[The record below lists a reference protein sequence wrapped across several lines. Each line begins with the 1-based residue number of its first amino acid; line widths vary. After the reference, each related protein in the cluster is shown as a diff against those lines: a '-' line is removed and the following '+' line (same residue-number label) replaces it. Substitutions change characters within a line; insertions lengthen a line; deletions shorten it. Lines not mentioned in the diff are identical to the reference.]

1 MPATRLTMA
10 SVLVGRE
17 TGITPP
23 LPGGPGGTIR
33 GGSSGLCCMRTHATG
48 DLFSPRSRAS
58 AESRKRRRSRSGWF
72 GEYPLRNPPRMEEGI
87 LRIPSMTV
95 MASETIRRRLREVP
109 DSPGVYL
116 LRDTREQVIY
126 VGKAL
131 RLRDRL
137 RAYFTTGYGQTAR
150 TAELVQRVYD
160 FEFVKTANEV
170 EALVL
175 ENNLIKHYR
184 PRFNIRLKDDKNYL
198 YLKLPVTEE
207 YPRVHYTRRVLDDG
221 ALYFGPYTSAQS
233 LRSTVK
239 SIRQLLPFRTC
250 SEDIFKQG
258 KVCLDFHIK
267 RCPGPCERRISS
279 EDYKARI
286 NEVALFME
294 GRSDLL
300 VRELHERMDS
310 AAGRLDFENAARY
323 RDQLQSIER
332 IADRQKVLTRGRDD
346 QDIVAYA
353 RSGNDVFVEVAYVRQ
368 SKMVG
373 HDGHALDGAGDATE
387 PELLRG
393 FMLQYYSS
401 ATHVPRSVI
410 LPGPVEEPELIKGWL
425 SEKRG
430 RPVEVDVP
438 QRGRLR
444 ALVTQL
450 GETAKQ
456 ELEQIRIQ
464 ADYDRSRTEPMLAA
478 LAEAL
483 DLESPPKRIECYDI
497 SNIQGDSA
505 VGSMV
510 VFEDGRPRNDHYR
523 HFRIKYVPGPN
534 DFAMLQEVLRR
545 RLERLE
551 SAQRREEVG
560 SIGDRSFTSRP
571 GLILIDGGKSQLSA
585 ALEVTEAA
593 GYADIPTFALAKERE
608 EIFAPGRAEPIVQER
623 NSPGMFL
630 VQRIRDEA
638 HRFAITHHRKVR
650 ARKALTSPLDSVE
663 GIGPAR
669 KRALLRHFG
678 SVQAIREAPVGEI
691 VKLGIHERLAV
702 RLKETL

>member
-1 MPATRLTMA
+1 MA
-10 SVLVGRE
+10 VTLE
-17 TGITPP
+17 D
-23 LPGGPGGTIR
+23 TI
-33 GGSSGLCCMRTHATG
+33 
-48 DLFSPRSRAS
+48 
-58 AESRKRRRSRSGWF
+58 KRR
-72 GEYPLRNPPRMEEGI
+72 LQ
-87 LRIPSMTV
+87 
-95 MASETIRRRLREVP
+95 AVP
-109 DSPGVYL
+109 DSPGVYMF
-116 LRDTREQVIY
+116 RDSKSQVIY

-137 RAYFTTGYGQTAR
+137 RSYFTPGYAETAR
-150 TAELVQRVYD
+150 VSELIRRATD
-160 FEFVKTANEV
+160 FEFVTTANEV

-175 ENNLIKHYR
+175 ENNLIKNYR

-198 YLKLPVTEE
+198 YLKLPVTEAF
-207 YPRVHYTRRVLDDG
+207 PRVHYSRRVQNDG
-221 ALYFGPYTSAQS
+221 ALYFGPYTSALS

-250 SEDIFKQG
+250 SDEIFKQG

-279 EDYKARI
+279 DDYKARI

-300 VRELHERMDS
+300 VRELEDRMGS
-310 AAGRLDFENAARY
+310 AADRLDFENAARY

-353 RSGNDVFVEVAYVRQ
+353 RSGNDVYVEVAYIRQ
-368 SKMVG
+368 GKMVG

-523 HFRIKYVPGPN
+523 HFRIKFAAGPN

-551 SAQRREEVG
+551 SAQRREEVE

-571 GLILIDGGKSQLSA
+571 DLILIDGGKGQLSA

-630 VQRIRDEA
+630 VQRIRYEA

-691 VKLGIHERLAV
+691 VKLGIPERLAA

>member
-1 MPATRLTMA
+1 MA
-10 SVLVGRE
+10 VTLE
-17 TGITPP
+17 EAI
-23 LPGGPGGTIR
+23 
-33 GGSSGLCCMRTHATG
+33 
-48 DLFSPRSRAS
+48 
-58 AESRKRRRSRSGWF
+58 KRR
-72 GEYPLRNPPRMEEGI
+72 LQ
-87 LRIPSMTV
+87 
-95 MASETIRRRLREVP
+95 AVP
-109 DSPGVYL
+109 ESPGVYMF
-116 LRDTREQVIY
+116 RDNRSQVIY

-137 RAYFTTGYGQTAR
+137 RSYFTPGYAPTAQV
-150 TAELVQRVYD
+150 AELIRKAHD
-160 FEFVKTANEV
+160 FEFVTTANEV

-175 ENNLIKHYR
+175 ENNLIKNYR
-184 PRFNIRLKDDKNYL
+184 PRYNIRLKDDKNYL
-198 YLKLPVTEE
+198 YLKLPVTEDF
-207 YPRVHYTRRVLDDG
+207 PRVHYSRRVQNDG

-250 SEDIFKQG
+250 SDEIFKQG

-286 NEVALFME
+286 HEVALFME
-294 GRSDLL
+294 GRSDIL
-300 VRELHERMDS
+300 VRELQERMES
-310 AAGRLDFENAARY
+310 SAGRLDFENAARY

-332 IADRQKVLTRGRDD
+332 IADRQRVLTRGRDD

-373 HDGHALDGAGDATE
+373 HDGHALDGAADATE

-401 ATHVPRSVI
+401 ATHVPRTVI
-410 LPGPVEEPELIKGWL
+410 LPGPVDEPELLIGWL

-430 RPVEVDVP
+430 GPVTVEIP
-438 QRGRLR
+438 QRGRKR
-444 ALVTQL
+444 GLVTQL
-450 GETAKQ
+450 AETAKQ
-456 ELEQIRIQ
+456 ELEQLRIQ

-478 LAEAL
+478 LAQAL

-523 HFRIKYVPGPN
+523 HFRIKYTPGPN

-551 SAQRREEVG
+551 SAQRREEADIV
-560 SIGDRSFTSRP
+560 GDRSFTTRP
-571 GLILIDGGKSQLSA
+571 DLILIDGGKGQLSA
-585 ALEVTEAA
+585 ALEVMETA

-630 VQRIRDEA
+630 VQRVRDEA

-678 SVQAIREAPVGEI
+678 SVQAIREAPVDEI
-691 VKLGIHERLAV
+691 VKLGIPDRLAA

>member
-1 MPATRLTMA
+1 MA
-10 SVLVGRE
+10 VSLE
-17 TGITPP
+17 
-23 LPGGPGGTIR
+23 
-33 GGSSGLCCMRTHATG
+33 
-48 DLFSPRSRAS
+48 
-58 AESRKRRRSRSGWF
+58 
-72 GEYPLRNPPRMEEGI
+72 
-87 LRIPSMTV
+87 
-95 MASETIRRRLREVP
+95 ETIKARLQAVP
-109 DSPGVYL
+109 ESPGVYL
-116 LRDTREQVIY
+116 FRDAKTQVIY

-137 RAYFTTGYGQTAR
+137 RQYFTPGYAETAR
-150 TAELVQRVYD
+150 VSELVRRATD
-160 FEFVKTANEV
+160 FEFITTANEV

-175 ENNLIKHYR
+175 ENSLIKNYR

-198 YLKLPVTEE
+198 YLKLPVTEAF
-207 YPRVHYTRRVLDDG
+207 PRVHYSRRVQNDG
-221 ALYFGPYTSAQS
+221 ALYFGPYTSALS

-250 SEDIFKQG
+250 SDEIFKQG

-267 RCPGPCERRISS
+267 RCPGPCERRIGS

-300 VRELHERMDS
+300 VRELEDRMQG
-310 AAGRLDFENAARY
+310 AADKLDFENAARY

-368 SKMVG
+368 GKMVG
-373 HDGHALDGAGDATE
+373 HDGHALDGAADATE

-401 ATHVPRSVI
+401 ATHVPRTVI
-410 LPGPVEEPELIKGWL
+410 LPGLVEEPDLLTGWL
-425 SEKRG
+425 TEKRG
-430 RPVEVDVP
+430 RPVEIEVP
-438 QRGRLR
+438 QRGRKR

-450 GETAKQ
+450 GDTARQ
-456 ELEQIRIQ
+456 ELEQMRIQ

-478 LAEAL
+478 IAEAL
-483 DLESPPKRIECYDI
+483 DLETPPKRIECYDI

-523 HFRIKYVPGPN
+523 HFRIKFAPGPN
-534 DFAMLQEVLRR
+534 DFAMLQEILRR

-551 SAQRREEVG
+551 SAQRREDAE
-560 SIGDRSFTSRP
+560 IGDRSFTSRP
-571 GLILIDGGKSQLSA
+571 DLILIDGGKGQLSA
-585 ALEVTEAA
+585 AVEVMEAA
-593 GYADIPTFALAKERE
+593 GYADIPTFSLAKERE

-650 ARKALTSPLDSVE
+650 SRKALTSP
-663 GIGPAR
+663 
-669 KRALLRHFG
+669 RA
-678 SVQAIREAPVGEI
+678 SAPS
-691 VKLGIHERLAV
+691 
-702 RLKETL
+702 

>member
-1 MPATRLTMA
+1 MSATL
-10 SVLVGRE
+10 E
-17 TGITPP
+17 D
-23 LPGGPGGTIR
+23 TI
-33 GGSSGLCCMRTHATG
+33 
-48 DLFSPRSRAS
+48 
-58 AESRKRRRSRSGWF
+58 KRR
-72 GEYPLRNPPRMEEGI
+72 LQ
-87 LRIPSMTV
+87 
-95 MASETIRRRLREVP
+95 AVP
-109 DSPGVYL
+109 ESPGVYL
-116 LRDTREQVIY
+116 FRDKRMQVIY

-137 RAYFTTGYGQTAR
+137 RSYFTPGYAEAGR
-150 TAELVQRVYD
+150 IAELMQRAVD
-160 FEFVKTANEV
+160 FEFVTTANEV

-175 ENNLIKHYR
+175 ENNLIKNYR

-207 YPRVHYTRRVLDDG
+207 FPRVHYSRRVQNDG

-250 SEDIFKQG
+250 SDEIFKQG

-294 GRSDLL
+294 GRSDIL
-300 VRELHERMDS
+300 VRELRQRMDV
-310 AAGRLDFENAARY
+310 AANRLDFENAARY
-323 RDQLQSIER
+323 RDQLNSIER
-332 IADRQKVLTRGRDD
+332 IADRQRVLTRGRDD
-346 QDIVAYA
+346 QDILAYA
-353 RSGNDVFVEVAYVRQ
+353 RSGNDVYVEVAYIRQ
-368 SKMVG
+368 GKMVG
-373 HDGHALDGAGDATE
+373 HDGHALDGAADATE

-401 ATHVPRSVI
+401 ATHVPRAVI
-410 LPGPVEEPELIKGWL
+410 LPGPVEEPELITGWL

-430 RPVEVDVP
+430 GPVTLEIP
-438 QRGRLR
+438 QRGRKR
-444 ALVTQL
+444 GLVTQL
-450 GETAKQ
+450 AETAKQ
-456 ELEQIRIQ
+456 ELEQLRIQ
-464 ADYDRSRTEPMLAA
+464 ADYDRSRTEPMLQA

-483 DLESPPKRIECYDI
+483 DLESTPRRIECYDI

-523 HFRIKYVPGPN
+523 HFRIKLTPGPN

-551 SAQRREEVG
+551 SAQRREDSDAV
-560 SIGDRSFTSRP
+560 GDRSFTSRP
-571 GLILIDGGKSQLSA
+571 DLILIDGGKGQLSA
-585 ALEVTEAA
+585 ALEVMEAA

-608 EIFAPGRAEPIVQER
+608 EIFAPGRAEPIVQEH

-678 SVQAIREAPVGEI
+678 SVQAIREAPVDEI
-691 VKLGIHERLAV
+691 VKLGIPERLAA

>member
-1 MPATRLTMA
+1 MA
-10 SVLVGRE
+10 VSQE
-17 TGITPP
+17 DAI
-23 LPGGPGGTIR
+23 
-33 GGSSGLCCMRTHATG
+33 
-48 DLFSPRSRAS
+48 
-58 AESRKRRRSRSGWF
+58 K
-72 GEYPLRNPPRMEEGI
+72 
-87 LRIPSMTV
+87 
-95 MASETIRRRLREVP
+95 RRLRAVP
-109 DSPGVYL
+109 DGPGVYL
-116 LRDTREQVIY
+116 FRDTRGQVIY

-137 RAYFTTGYGQTAR
+137 RSYFTAAYAQTAR
-150 TAELVQRVYD
+150 VSELVRKVYD
-160 FEFVKTANEV
+160 FEFVTTANEV

-175 ENNLIKHYR
+175 ECNLIKNYR

-207 YPRVHYTRRVLDDG
+207 YPRVHYSRRVQNDG

-233 LRSTVK
+233 LRGTVK

-250 SEDIFKQG
+250 SDEIFKQG

-267 RCPGPCERRISS
+267 RCPGPCERRIGAD
-279 EDYKARI
+279 DYKARI
-286 NEVALFME
+286 HEVALFME
-294 GRSDLL
+294 GRSDVL
-300 VRELHERMDS
+300 VRELHGRMEG
-310 AAGRLDFENAARY
+310 AADRLDFENAARY

-346 QDIVAYA
+346 QDLIAYA
-353 RSGNDVFVEVAYVRQ
+353 RRGAEVFVEVAYVRQ
-368 SKMVG
+368 GKMVG
-373 HDGHALDGAGDATE
+373 HDGHPLDGAGEATE
-387 PELLRG
+387 AELLRG
-393 FMLQYYSS
+393 FVLQYYAS
-401 ATHVPRSVI
+401 ATHVPRAVI
-410 LPGPVEEPELIKGWL
+410 IPGPLDEPELMAGWL
-425 SEKRG
+425 SQRRG
-430 RPVEVDVP
+430 GPVAIEVP
-438 QRGRLR
+438 QRGRKR

-450 GETAKQ
+450 AETAAQ
-456 ELEQIRIQ
+456 ELEQLRIQ

-483 DLESPPKRIECYDI
+483 DLEIPPKRIECYDI

-505 VGSMV
+505 VGAMV

-523 HFRIKYVPGPN
+523 HFKIKFVPGPN

-551 SAQRREEVG
+551 SAQRREEADVV
-560 SIGDRSFTSRP
+560 GDRSFTSRP
-571 GLILIDGGKSQLSA
+571 DLILIDGGKGQLSA
-585 ALEVTEAA
+585 ALEVLESA
-593 GYADIPTFALAKERE
+593 GYADIPTFSLAKERE
-608 EIFAPGRAEPIVQER
+608 EIFAPGRADPIVQEK

-650 ARKALTSPLDSVE
+650 SRKALTSPLDSVE

-678 SVQAIREAPVGEI
+678 SVQAIRDAAVEDIVAVG
-691 VKLGIHERLAV
+691 VPERLAK

>member
-1 MPATRLTMA
+1 VAVSLE
-10 SVLVGRE
+10 E
-17 TGITPP
+17 TI
-23 LPGGPGGTIR
+23 
-33 GGSSGLCCMRTHATG
+33 
-48 DLFSPRSRAS
+48 
-58 AESRKRRRSRSGWF
+58 KRR
-72 GEYPLRNPPRMEEGI
+72 LQ
-87 LRIPSMTV
+87 
-95 MASETIRRRLREVP
+95 AVP
-109 DSPGVYL
+109 DAPGVYL
-116 LRDTREQVIY
+116 FRDNRSQVIY

-137 RAYFTTGYGQTAR
+137 RSYFTPGYAQTAR
-150 TAELVQRVYD
+150 VAELVRKASD
-160 FEFVKTANEV
+160 FEFVTTANEV

-175 ENNLIKHYR
+175 ECNLIKNYR

-198 YLKLPVTEE
+198 YLKLPVNEE
-207 YPRVHYTRRVLDDG
+207 FPRVHYSRRVQSDG

-233 LRSTVK
+233 LRGTVK

-250 SEDIFKQG
+250 SDEIFKQG

-267 RCPGPCERRISS
+267 RCPGPCERRIST

-294 GRSDLL
+294 GRSDQL
-300 VRELHERMDS
+300 VRALKDRMEVS
-310 AAGRLDFENAARY
+310 ANRLDFENAARY

-332 IADRQKVLTRGRDD
+332 IADRQKVLTHGRDD
-346 QDIVAYA
+346 HDLIAYA
-353 RSGNDVFVEVAYVRQ
+353 RLGGEVFVEIAYVRQ
-368 SKMVG
+368 GKMVG
-373 HDGHALDGAGDATE
+373 HDGHALDGAGEAAE
-387 PELLRG
+387 AELLRG
-393 FMLQYYSS
+393 FVLQYYAS

-410 LPGPVEEPELIKGWL
+410 LPGPVDEPDLLAGWL
-425 SEKRG
+425 SQKRG
-430 RPVEVDVP
+430 GLVTIEVP
-438 QRGRLR
+438 QRGRKR
-444 ALVTQL
+444 ALVLQL
-450 GETAKQ
+450 AETAAQ
-456 ELEQIRIQ
+456 ELEQLRIQ
-464 ADYDRSRTEPMLAA
+464 ADYDRSRTEPMLNA

-483 DLESPPKRIECYDI
+483 GLEVPPKRIECYDI

-505 VGSMV
+505 VGAMA

-523 HFRIKYVPGPN
+523 HFKIRFVPGPN

-551 SAQRREEVG
+551 SAQRREDADVV
-560 SIGDRSFTSRP
+560 GDRSFTSRP
-571 GLILIDGGKSQLSA
+571 DLILIDGGRGQLSA
-585 ALEVTEAA
+585 ALEVLESA

-650 ARKALTSPLDSVE
+650 TRKALTSPLDSVE

-669 KRALLRHFG
+669 KRILLRHFG
-678 SVQAIREAPVGEI
+678 SVQAIREAPVEDI
-691 VKLGIHERLAV
+691 VKLGVPERLAK
-702 RLKETL
+702 RLKESL

>member
-1 MPATRLTMA
+1 MA
-10 SVLVGRE
+10 SAPAGV
-17 TGITPP
+17 
-23 LPGGPGGTIR
+23 
-33 GGSSGLCCMRTHATG
+33 
-48 DLFSPRSRAS
+48 
-58 AESRKRRRSRSGWF
+58 ESQSTNRLQSNLDPVAISLEDTVKRRLKAV
-72 GEYPLRNPPRMEEGI
+72 PEG
-87 LRIPSMTV
+87 
-95 MASETIRRRLREVP
+95 
-109 DSPGVYL
+109 PGVYL
-116 LRDTREQVIY
+116 FRDNRAQVIY

-137 RAYFTTGYGQTAR
+137 RSYFTTGYGETAR
-150 TAELVQRVYD
+150 VAELVRKIYD
-160 FEFVKTANEV
+160 FEFVTTANEV

-175 ENNLIKHYR
+175 ECNLIKNYR

-207 YPRVHYTRRVLDDG
+207 FPRVHYSRRVVKDG

-233 LRSTVK
+233 LRGTVK

-250 SEDIFKQG
+250 SDEIFKQG

-286 NEVALFME
+286 HEVALFME
-294 GRSDLL
+294 GRSDVL
-300 VRELHERMDS
+300 VHELTDRMES
-310 AAGRLDFENAARY
+310 SAGRLDFENAARY

-346 QDIVAYA
+346 QDLIAYA
-353 RSGNDVFVEVAYVRQ
+353 RSAGEVFVEVAYVRQ
-368 SKMVG
+368 GKMVG
-373 HDGHALDGAGDATE
+373 HDGHALDGAGDALE
-387 PELLRG
+387 NELLRG
-393 FMLQYYSS
+393 FMLQYYAS
-401 ATHVPRSVI
+401 ATHIPRSII
-410 LPGPVEEPELIKGWL
+410 LPGPVEEPELLTGWL
-425 SEKRG
+425 AEKRG
-430 RPVEVDVP
+430 GPVTIEVP
-438 QRGRLR
+438 QRGRKR

-450 GETAKQ
+450 AETAAQ
-456 ELEQIRIQ
+456 ELEQMRIQ

-505 VGSMV
+505 VGAMV

-523 HFRIKYVPGPN
+523 HFRIKFTPGPN

-551 SAQRREEVG
+551 SAQRREDAEVV
-560 SIGDRSFTSRP
+560 GDRSFTSRP
-571 GLILIDGGKSQLSA
+571 DLILIDGGKGQLSA
-585 ALEVTEAA
+585 ALEVLESA

-608 EIFAPGRAEPIVQER
+608 EIFAPNRSEPIVQER

-630 VQRIRDEA
+630 VQRVRDEA

-678 SVQAIREAPVGEI
+678 SVQAIREAAVEDI
-691 VKLGIHERLAV
+691 VALGVPERLAK

>member
-1 MPATRLTMA
+1 M
-10 SVLVGRE
+10 SVSLEE
-17 TGITPP
+17 TI
-23 LPGGPGGTIR
+23 
-33 GGSSGLCCMRTHATG
+33 
-48 DLFSPRSRAS
+48 
-58 AESRKRRRSRSGWF
+58 KRR
-72 GEYPLRNPPRMEEGI
+72 LQ
-87 LRIPSMTV
+87 
-95 MASETIRRRLREVP
+95 AVP
-109 DSPGVYL
+109 ESPGVYL
-116 LRDTREQVIY
+116 FRDAKTNVIY

-137 RAYFTTGYGQTAR
+137 RSYFTPGYAQTAR
-150 TAELVQRVYD
+150 VAELIHRATD
-160 FEFVKTANEV
+160 FEFVTTANEV

-175 ENNLIKHYR
+175 ENNLIKNYR

-207 YPRVHYTRRVLDDG
+207 FPRVHYSRRVQNDG
-221 ALYFGPYTSAQS
+221 ARYFGPYTSAQS

-250 SEDIFKQG
+250 SDEIFKQG

-267 RCPGPCERRISS
+267 RCPGPCERRISTD
-279 EDYKARI
+279 DYKARI

-294 GRSDLL
+294 GRSDIL
-300 VRELHERMDS
+300 VRELKQRMD
-310 AAGRLDFENAARY
+310 AAANRLDFENAARY
-323 RDQLQSIER
+323 RDQLHSIER

-346 QDIVAYA
+346 QDIIAYA
-353 RSGNDVFVEVAYVRQ
+353 RSSNDVFVEVAYIRQ
-368 SKMVG
+368 GKMVG
-373 HDGHALDGAGDATE
+373 HDGHALDGAADATE

-401 ATHVPRSVI
+401 ATHVPRGVI
-410 LPGPVEEPELIKGWL
+410 LPGSIEEPDLIAGWL
-425 SEKRG
+425 TEKRG
-430 RPVEVDVP
+430 GPVTLEVP
-438 QRGRLR
+438 QRGRKR

-456 ELEQIRIQ
+456 ELEQLRIQ
-464 ADYDRSRTEPMLAA
+464 ADYDRSRTEPMLQA

-483 DLESPPKRIECYDI
+483 DLETPPKRIECYDI

-523 HFRIKYVPGPN
+523 HFRIRLTPGPN

-551 SAQRREEVG
+551 SAQRREESDIV
-560 SIGDRSFTSRP
+560 GDRSFTSRP
-571 GLILIDGGKSQLSA
+571 DLILIDGGKGQLSA
-585 ALEVTEAA
+585 ALEVLESA
-593 GYADIPTFALAKERE
+593 GYADIPTFSLAKERE

-623 NSPGMFL
+623 TSPGMFL

-650 ARKALTSPLDSVE
+650 SRKALTSPLDSVE

-678 SVQAIREAPVGEI
+678 SVQAIREAPVDEI
-691 VKLGIHERLAV
+691 VKLGIPERLAM

>member
-1 MPATRLTMA
+1 MPDT
-10 SVLVGRE
+10 
-17 TGITPP
+17 
-23 LPGGPGGTIR
+23 
-33 GGSSGLCCMRTHATG
+33 
-48 DLFSPRSRAS
+48 
-58 AESRKRRRSRSGWF
+58 
-72 GEYPLRNPPRMEEGI
+72 
-87 LRIPSMTV
+87 
-95 MASETIRRRLREVP
+95 
-109 DSPGVYL
+109 PGVYHF
-116 LRDTREQVIY
+116 RDRKTQVIY

-137 RAYFTTGYGQTAR
+137 RQYFTPGYAETAR
-150 TAELVQRVYD
+150 VAELVRRATD
-160 FEFVKTANEV
+160 FEFITTANEV

-175 ENNLIKHYR
+175 ENSLIKNYR

-207 YPRVHYTRRVLDDG
+207 FPRVHYSRRVQNDG

-250 SEDIFKQG
+250 SDEIFRQH
-258 KVCLDFHIK
+258 KVCLDFHIR
-267 RCPGPCERRISS
+267 RCPGPCEGRIGSD
-279 EDYKARI
+279 DYKARI

-300 VRELHERMDS
+300 VRELHGRMDT
-310 AAGRLDFENAARY
+310 AADRLDFENAARY

-346 QDIVAYA
+346 QDIIAYA
-353 RSGNDVFVEVAYVRQ
+353 RSGGEVYVEVAYIRLG
-368 SKMVG
+368 KMVG
-373 HDGHALDGAGDATE
+373 HDGHALDGAGDVTE

-401 ATHVPRSVI
+401 ATHVPRTVI
-410 LPGPVEEPELIKGWL
+410 LPGDVDEPELISGWL
-425 SEKRG
+425 TEKRG
-430 RPVEVDVP
+430 RPVELEVP
-438 QRGRLR
+438 RRGRKR

-450 GETAKQ
+450 ADTARQ

-464 ADYDRSRTEPMLAA
+464 ADYDRSRTEPMLTA

-483 DLESPPKRIECYDI
+483 DLETPPKRIECYDI
-497 SNIQGDSA
+497 SNIQGESA

-523 HFRIKYVPGPN
+523 HFRIRFTPGPN

-551 SAQRREEVG
+551 SAQRREDSDVV
-560 SIGDRSFTSRP
+560 GDRSFTSRP
-571 GLILIDGGKSQLSA
+571 DLILIDGGRGQLSA
-585 ALEVTEAA
+585 ALEVLEAA

-608 EIFAPGRAEPIVQER
+608 EIFAPGRSDPIVLER
-623 NSPGMFL
+623 SSPAMFL
-630 VQRIRDEA
+630 VQRVRDEA

-650 ARKALTSPLDSVE
+650 SRKALTSPLDSVE

-678 SVQAIREAPVGEI
+678 SVQAIREAPVDEI
-691 VKLGIHERLAV
+691 VKLGIPERLAA

>member
-1 MPATRLTMA
+1 VSA
-10 SVLVGRE
+10 SIEE
-17 TGITPP
+17 T
-23 LPGGPGGTIR
+23 
-33 GGSSGLCCMRTHATG
+33 
-48 DLFSPRSRAS
+48 
-58 AESRKRRRSRSGWF
+58 
-72 GEYPLRNPPRMEEGI
+72 
-87 LRIPSMTV
+87 V
-95 MASETIRRRLREVP
+95 RRRLQAVP
-109 DSPGVYL
+109 DTPGVYL
-116 LRDTREQVIY
+116 FRDAKTQVIY

-137 RAYFTTGYGQTAR
+137 RSYFTPGYAQTAR
-150 TAELVQRVYD
+150 VSELIRRAAD
-160 FEFVKTANEV
+160 FEFITTANEV

-175 ENNLIKHYR
+175 ENSLIKNYR

-207 YPRVHYTRRVLDDG
+207 FPRVHYSRRVQADG

-250 SEDIFKQG
+250 SDEIFRQH

-267 RCPGPCERRISS
+267 RCPGPCEGRIGSD
-279 EDYKARI
+279 DYRSRI
-286 NEVALFME
+286 NEVAMFME

-300 VRELHERMDS
+300 VRELHERMDA

-346 QDIVAYA
+346 EDIVAYA
-353 RSGNDVFVEVAYVRQ
+353 RSGSDVFVEVAYIRQ
-368 SKMVG
+368 GRMVG
-373 HDGHALDGAGDATE
+373 HDGHALDGAGDASE
-387 PELLRG
+387 AELLRG

-401 ATHVPRSVI
+401 ATHVPRAVV
-410 LPGPVEEPELIKGWL
+410 LPGPVDEPELITGWL
-425 SEKRG
+425 TDKRG
-430 RPVEVDVP
+430 RPVTLEVP
-438 QRGRLR
+438 RRGRR
-444 ALVTQL
+444 RGLVSQL
-450 GETAKQ
+450 ADTAAQ
-456 ELEQIRIQ
+456 ELEQLRIQ
-464 ADYDRSRTEPMLAA
+464 ADYDRSRTEPMLSA

-483 DLESPPKRIECYDI
+483 DLDSPPRRIECYDI

-523 HFRIKYVPGPN
+523 HFRIRYVPGPN
-534 DFAMLQEVLRR
+534 DFAMLQEVLQR

-551 SAQRREEVG
+551 SAQRREDSDAV
-560 SIGDRSFTSRP
+560 GDRSFTARP
-571 GLILIDGGKSQLSA
+571 DLILIDGGKGQLSA
-585 ALEVTEAA
+585 VLEVLEAA
-593 GYADIPTFALAKERE
+593 GYADVPTFALAKERE
-608 EIFAPGRAEPIVQER
+608 EIFAPGRADPILLER
-623 NSPGMFL
+623 SSPGMFL

-650 ARKALTSPLDSVE
+650 SRKALTSPLDSVE

-691 VKLGIHERLAV
+691 VKLGIPERLAA

>member
-1 MPATRLTMA
+1 MAATLEDA
-10 SVLVGRE
+10 
-17 TGITPP
+17 I
-23 LPGGPGGTIR
+23 
-33 GGSSGLCCMRTHATG
+33 
-48 DLFSPRSRAS
+48 
-58 AESRKRRRSRSGWF
+58 KRR
-72 GEYPLRNPPRMEEGI
+72 LQ
-87 LRIPSMTV
+87 
-95 MASETIRRRLREVP
+95 AVP

-116 LRDTREQVIY
+116 FRDSKTQVIY

-137 RAYFTTGYGQTAR
+137 RSYFTPGYAETAR
-150 TAELVQRVYD
+150 VSELIRRATD
-160 FEFVKTANEV
+160 FEFVTTANEV

-175 ENNLIKHYR
+175 ENNLIKNYR

-198 YLKLPVTEE
+198 YLKLPVTEDL
-207 YPRVHYTRRVLDDG
+207 PRVHYSRRVLNDG
-221 ALYFGPYTSAQS
+221 AKYFGPYTSALS

-250 SEDIFKQG
+250 SDEIFRQG

-286 NEVALFME
+286 NEVGLFME

-300 VRELHERMDS
+300 VRELHDRMETS
-310 AAGRLDFENAARY
+310 AARLDFENAARY
-323 RDQLQSIER
+323 RDQLHSIER

-353 RSGNDVFVEVAYVRQ
+353 RSGNDVFVEVAYIRQ
-368 SKMVG
+368 GKMVG
-373 HDGHALDGAGDATE
+373 HDGHALDGAGDVSE

-401 ATHVPRSVI
+401 ATHVPRTVI
-410 LPGPVEEPELIKGWL
+410 LPGPVEEPELLTGWL
-425 SEKRG
+425 TEKRG
-430 RPVEVDVP
+430 RPGELAVP

-450 GETAKQ
+450 AETAAQ

-523 HFRIKYVPGPN
+523 HFRIKFTPGPN

-551 SAQRREEVG
+551 SAQRREEAEIV
-560 SIGDRSFTSRP
+560 GDRSFTSRP
-571 GLILIDGGKSQLSA
+571 DLILIDGGRGQLSA

-650 ARKALTSPLDSVE
+650 SRKALTSPLDSVE

-678 SVQAIREAPVGEI
+678 SVQAIREAPVDEI
-691 VKLGIHERLAV
+691 VKLGIPERLAA

>member
-1 MPATRLTMA
+1 MPPVGTAVEGVVCWPTICVGDVAGGDGAAGGGGRSLIAT
-10 SVLVGRE
+10 S
-17 TGITPP
+17 
-23 LPGGPGGTIR
+23 LPSRRTLPTIDR
-33 GGSSGLCCMRTHATG
+33 VAVSQ
-48 DLFSPRSRAS
+48 
-58 AESRKRRRSRSGWF
+58 E
-72 GEYPLRNPPRMEEGI
+72 
-87 LRIPSMTV
+87 
-95 MASETIRRRLREVP
+95 ETIKRRLRAVP
-109 DSPGVYL
+109 DAPGVYL
-116 LRDTREQVIY
+116 FRDTRGQVIY

-137 RAYFTTGYGQTAR
+137 RSYFTAAYAQTAR
-150 TAELVQRVYD
+150 VSELVRKVYD
-160 FEFVKTANEV
+160 FEFVTTANEV

-175 ENNLIKHYR
+175 ECNLIKNYR

-207 YPRVHYTRRVLDDG
+207 YPRVHYSRRIQNDG

-233 LRSTVK
+233 LRGTVK

-250 SEDIFKQG
+250 SDEIFKQR

-267 RCPGPCERRISS
+267 RCPGPCERRIGA

-286 NEVALFME
+286 HEVALFME
-294 GRSDLL
+294 GRSDVL
-300 VRELHERMDS
+300 VRELHGRMEG
-310 AAGRLDFENAARY
+310 AADRLDFENAARY

-346 QDIVAYA
+346 QDLIAYA
-353 RSGNDVFVEVAYVRQ
+353 RRGGEVYVEVAYVRQ
-368 SKMVG
+368 GKMVG
-373 HDGHALDGAGDATE
+373 HDGHPLDGAGEATE
-387 PELLRG
+387 AELLRG
-393 FMLQYYSS
+393 FVLQYYAS
-401 ATHVPRSVI
+401 ATHVPRAVI
-410 LPGPVEEPELIKGWL
+410 LPGPLEEPDLMAGWL
-425 SEKRG
+425 SQRRG
-430 RPVEVDVP
+430 GSVTIEVP
-438 QRGRLR
+438 QRGRKR

-450 GETAKQ
+450 GETATQ
-456 ELEQIRIQ
+456 ELEQLRIQ

-483 DLESPPKRIECYDI
+483 DLEVPPKRIECYDI

-505 VGSMV
+505 VGAMV
-510 VFEDGRPRNDHYR
+510 VFEDGSPRNDHYR
-523 HFRIKYVPGPN
+523 HFKIKFVPGPN

-551 SAQRREEVG
+551 SAQRREDADAV
-560 SIGDRSFTSRP
+560 GDRSFTSRP
-571 GLILIDGGKSQLSA
+571 DLILIDGGKGQLSA
-585 ALEVTEAA
+585 ALEVLESA
-593 GYADIPTFALAKERE
+593 GYADIPTFSLAKERE
-608 EIFAPGRAEPIVQER
+608 EIFAPGRADPIVQEK

-650 ARKALTSPLDSVE
+650 SRKALTSPLDSVE

-678 SVQAIREAPVGEI
+678 SVQAIRDAAVEDIVAVG
-691 VKLGIHERLAV
+691 VPERLAK

>member
-1 MPATRLTMA
+1 VSTTFE
-10 SVLVGRE
+10 E
-17 TGITPP
+17 TI
-23 LPGGPGGTIR
+23 
-33 GGSSGLCCMRTHATG
+33 
-48 DLFSPRSRAS
+48 
-58 AESRKRRRSRSGWF
+58 KRR
-72 GEYPLRNPPRMEEGI
+72 LQ
-87 LRIPSMTV
+87 
-95 MASETIRRRLREVP
+95 AVP

-116 LRDTREQVIY
+116 FRDKKTQVIY

-137 RAYFTTGYGQTAR
+137 RSYFTPGYADAGR
-150 TAELVQRVYD
+150 IAELMQRAVD
-160 FEFVKTANEV
+160 FDFITTANEV

-175 ENNLIKHYR
+175 ENSLIKNYR

-198 YLKLPVTEE
+198 YLKLPVPEPF
-207 YPRVHYTRRVLDDG
+207 PRVHYSRRVQNDG

-250 SEDIFKQG
+250 SDEIFKQH

-267 RCPGPCERRISS
+267 RCPGPCEARISS
-279 EDYKARI
+279 DDYKARI

-300 VRELHERMDS
+300 VRELEGRMQS
-310 AAGRLDFENAARY
+310 AADKLDFENAARY
-323 RDQLQSIER
+323 RDQLHSIER

-353 RSGNDVFVEVAYVRQ
+353 RSGSDVFVEVAYVRQ
-368 SKMVG
+368 GKMVG

-401 ATHVPRSVI
+401 ATHIPRSVV
-410 LPGPVEEPELIKGWL
+410 LPGPIDEPELITGWL
-425 SEKRG
+425 TDKRG
-430 RPVEVDVP
+430 RPVELEVP
-438 QRGRLR
+438 QRGRKR
-444 ALVTQL
+444 GLVTQL
-450 GETAKQ
+450 AETAKQ

-523 HFRIKYVPGPN
+523 HFRIKFAPGPN

-551 SAQRREEVG
+551 SAQRREEADIV
-560 SIGDRSFTSRP
+560 GDRSFTSRP
-571 GLILIDGGKSQLSA
+571 DLILIDGGKGQLSA
-585 ALEVTEAA
+585 GLEVMEAA
-593 GYADIPTFALAKERE
+593 GYADIPTFSLAKERE
-608 EIFAPGRAEPIVQER
+608 EIWAPGRTEPIVQER

-650 ARKALTSPLDSVE
+650 SRKALTSPLDSVE
-663 GIGPAR
+663 GIGPSR

-678 SVQAIREAPVGEI
+678 SVQAIREAPVDEI
-691 VKLGIHERLAV
+691 VKLGIPERLAA

>member
-1 MPATRLTMA
+1 MA
-10 SVLVGRE
+10 
-17 TGITPP
+17 
-23 LPGGPGGTIR
+23 
-33 GGSSGLCCMRTHATG
+33 
-48 DLFSPRSRAS
+48 AS
-58 AESRKRRRSRSGWF
+58 LEDAIKRR
-72 GEYPLRNPPRMEEGI
+72 LQ
-87 LRIPSMTV
+87 
-95 MASETIRRRLREVP
+95 AVP
-109 DSPGVYL
+109 ESPGVYL
-116 LRDTREQVIY
+116 FRDGKTQVIY

-137 RAYFTTGYGQTAR
+137 RSYFTPGYADTAR
-150 TAELVQRVYD
+150 VSELIRRATD
-160 FEFVKTANEV
+160 FEFVTTANEV

-175 ENNLIKHYR
+175 ENNLIKNYR

-207 YPRVHYTRRVLDDG
+207 FPRVHYSRRVQNDG

-250 SEDIFKQG
+250 SDEIFKQG

-300 VRELHERMDS
+300 VHELHDRMEG
-310 AAGRLDFENAARY
+310 AAVRLDFENAARY
-323 RDQLQSIER
+323 RDQLHSIER

-353 RSGNDVFVEVAYVRQ
+353 RSGNDVYVEVAYIRQ
-368 SKMVG
+368 GKMVG
-373 HDGHALDGAGDATE
+373 HDGHALDGAGDVSE

-401 ATHVPRSVI
+401 ATHVPRSVV
-410 LPGPVEEPELIKGWL
+410 LPGPVDEPELLAGWL
-425 SEKRG
+425 TEKRA
-430 RPVEVDVP
+430 RPVTLEVP
-438 QRGRLR
+438 RRGRKR
-444 ALVTQL
+444 ALVIQL
-450 GETAKQ
+450 AETAKQ
-456 ELEQIRIQ
+456 ELEQMRIQ

-523 HFRIKYVPGPN
+523 HFRIKFTPGPN

-551 SAQRREEVG
+551 SAQRREEAEVV
-560 SIGDRSFTSRP
+560 GDRSFTSRP
-571 GLILIDGGKSQLSA
+571 DLILIDGGRGQLSA
-585 ALEVTEAA
+585 ALEVLEAA

-608 EIFAPGRAEPIVQER
+608 EIYAPGRAEPIVQER

-691 VKLGIHERLAV
+691 VKLGIPERLAA

>member
-1 MPATRLTMA
+1 MA
-10 SVLVGRE
+10 VTLE
-17 TGITPP
+17 EAI
-23 LPGGPGGTIR
+23 
-33 GGSSGLCCMRTHATG
+33 
-48 DLFSPRSRAS
+48 
-58 AESRKRRRSRSGWF
+58 KRR
-72 GEYPLRNPPRMEEGI
+72 LQ
-87 LRIPSMTV
+87 
-95 MASETIRRRLREVP
+95 AVP
-109 DSPGVYL
+109 ESPGVYMF
-116 LRDTREQVIY
+116 RDNRSQVIY

-137 RAYFTTGYGQTAR
+137 RSYFTPGYAPTAQV
-150 TAELVQRVYD
+150 AELIRKAHD
-160 FEFVKTANEV
+160 FEFVTTANEV

-175 ENNLIKHYR
+175 ENNLIKNYR
-184 PRFNIRLKDDKNYL
+184 PRYNIRLKDDKNYL
-198 YLKLPVTEE
+198 YLKLPVTEDF
-207 YPRVHYTRRVLDDG
+207 PRVHYSRRVQNDG

-250 SEDIFKQG
+250 SDEIFKQG

-286 NEVALFME
+286 HEVALFME
-294 GRSDLL
+294 GRSDIL
-300 VRELHERMDS
+300 VRELQERMES
-310 AAGRLDFENAARY
+310 SAGRLDFENAARY

-332 IADRQKVLTRGRDD
+332 IADRQRVLTRGRDD

-373 HDGHALDGAGDATE
+373 HDGHALDGAADATE

-401 ATHVPRSVI
+401 ATHVPRTVI
-410 LPGPVEEPELIKGWL
+410 LPGPVDEPELLIGWL

-430 RPVEVDVP
+430 GPVTLEIP
-438 QRGRLR
+438 QRGRKR
-444 ALVTQL
+444 GLVTQL
-450 GETAKQ
+450 AETAKQ
-456 ELEQIRIQ
+456 ELEQLRIQ

-478 LAEAL
+478 LAQAL

-523 HFRIKYVPGPN
+523 HFRIKYTPGPN

-551 SAQRREEVG
+551 SAQRREEADIV
-560 SIGDRSFTSRP
+560 GDRSFTTRP
-571 GLILIDGGKSQLSA
+571 DLILIDGGKGQLSA
-585 ALEVTEAA
+585 ALEVMETA

-630 VQRIRDEA
+630 VQRVRDEA

-678 SVQAIREAPVGEI
+678 SVQAIREAPVDEI
-691 VKLGIHERLAV
+691 VKLGIPERLAS

>member
-1 MPATRLTMA
+1 MA
-10 SVLVGRE
+10 VSLEE
-17 TGITPP
+17 TI
-23 LPGGPGGTIR
+23 
-33 GGSSGLCCMRTHATG
+33 
-48 DLFSPRSRAS
+48 
-58 AESRKRRRSRSGWF
+58 KRR
-72 GEYPLRNPPRMEEGI
+72 LQ
-87 LRIPSMTV
+87 
-95 MASETIRRRLREVP
+95 AVP
-109 DSPGVYL
+109 DSPGVYMF
-116 LRDTREQVIY
+116 RDNRSQVIY

-137 RAYFTTGYGQTAR
+137 RSYFTPGYAPTAQV
-150 TAELVQRVYD
+150 AELIRKAHD
-160 FEFVKTANEV
+160 FEFVTTANEV

-175 ENNLIKHYR
+175 ENNLIKNYR
-184 PRFNIRLKDDKNYL
+184 PRYNIRLKDDKNYL
-198 YLKLPVTEE
+198 YLKLPVTEDF
-207 YPRVHYTRRVLDDG
+207 PRVHYSRRVQNDG

-250 SEDIFKQG
+250 SDEIFKQG

-286 NEVALFME
+286 HEVALFME
-294 GRSDLL
+294 GRSDIL
-300 VRELHERMDS
+300 VRELQERMES
-310 AAGRLDFENAARY
+310 SAGRLDFENAVRY

-332 IADRQKVLTRGRDD
+332 IADRQRVLTRGRDD

-373 HDGHALDGAGDATE
+373 HDGHALDGAADATE

-401 ATHVPRSVI
+401 ATHVPRTVI
-410 LPGPVEEPELIKGWL
+410 LPGPVDEPELLIGWL

-430 RPVEVDVP
+430 GPVTVEIP
-438 QRGRLR
+438 QRGRKR
-444 ALVTQL
+444 GLVTQL
-450 GETAKQ
+450 AETAKQ
-456 ELEQIRIQ
+456 ELEQLRIQ

-478 LAEAL
+478 LAQAL

-523 HFRIKYVPGPN
+523 HFRIKYTPGPN

-551 SAQRREEVG
+551 SAQRREEADIV
-560 SIGDRSFTSRP
+560 GDRSFTTRP
-571 GLILIDGGKSQLSA
+571 DLILIDGGKGQLSA
-585 ALEVTEAA
+585 ALEVMETA

-630 VQRIRDEA
+630 VQRVRDEA

-678 SVQAIREAPVGEI
+678 SVQAIREAPVDEI
-691 VKLGIHERLAV
+691 VKLGIPDRLAA

>member
-1 MPATRLTMA
+1 MA
-10 SVLVGRE
+10 VTLEE
-17 TGITPP
+17 TI
-23 LPGGPGGTIR
+23 
-33 GGSSGLCCMRTHATG
+33 
-48 DLFSPRSRAS
+48 
-58 AESRKRRRSRSGWF
+58 KRR
-72 GEYPLRNPPRMEEGI
+72 LQ
-87 LRIPSMTV
+87 
-95 MASETIRRRLREVP
+95 AVP
-109 DSPGVYL
+109 DTPGVYL
-116 LRDTREQVIY
+116 FRDSRTQVIY

-137 RAYFTTGYGQTAR
+137 RSYFTPGYAQTAR
-150 TAELVQRVYD
+150 VAELIHRAND
-160 FEFVKTANEV
+160 FEFITTANEV

-175 ENNLIKHYR
+175 ENNLIKNYR

-198 YLKLPVTEE
+198 YLKVPVAEDF
-207 YPRVHYTRRVLDDG
+207 PRVHYSRRVQNDG
-221 ALYFGPYTSAQS
+221 ALYFGPYTSALS

-250 SEDIFKQG
+250 SDEIFKQG

-267 RCPGPCERRISS
+267 RCPGPCERRIST

-300 VRELHERMDS
+300 VRELRERME
-310 AAGRLDFENAARY
+310 AAANRLDFENAARY

-332 IADRQKVLTRGRDD
+332 IADRQRVLTHGRDD
-346 QDIVAYA
+346 EDIVAYA
-353 RSGNDVFVEVAYVRQ
+353 QNGNDVFVEVAYVRQ
-368 SKMVG
+368 GKMVG
-373 HDGHALDGAGDATE
+373 HDGHPLDGAADATE
-387 PELLRG
+387 PEILRG
-393 FMLQYYSS
+393 FLLQYYSS
-401 ATHVPRSVI
+401 ATHVPRTVI
-410 LPGPVEEPELIKGWL
+410 LPGAVEEPDLITGWL
-425 SEKRG
+425 SQKRG
-430 RPVEVDVP
+430 GPVAFEIP
-438 QRGRLR
+438 QRGRKR
-444 ALVTQL
+444 GLVTQL
-450 GETAKQ
+450 AETATQ
-456 ELEQIRIQ
+456 ELQQLRIQ

-483 DLESPPKRIECYDI
+483 GLEEPPKRIECYDI
-497 SNIQGDSA
+497 SNIQGESA

-523 HFRIKYVPGPN
+523 HFRIKFVPGPN

-551 SAQRREEVG
+551 SAQRREDAEVV
-560 SIGDRSFTSRP
+560 GDRSFTSRP
-571 GLILIDGGKSQLSA
+571 DLILIDGGRGQLSA
-585 ALEVTEAA
+585 AVEVLESA
-593 GYADIPTFALAKERE
+593 GYADIPTFSLAKERE
-608 EIFAPGRAEPIVQER
+608 EIFAPDRTDPIVQER

-650 ARKALTSPLDSVE
+650 AKKALTSPLDSVE

-678 SVQAIREAPVGEI
+678 SVQAIREAPLEEI
-691 VKLGIHERLAV
+691 TQLGIPERLAA

>member
-1 MPATRLTMA
+1 MHLLAHDLR
-10 SVLVGRE
+10 GRWS
-17 TGITPP
+17 GR
-23 LPGGPGGTIR
+23 GGP
-33 GGSSGLCCMRTHATG
+33 
-48 DLFSPRSRAS
+48 
-58 AESRKRRRSRSGWF
+58 RRRRRRQVAGRCAHGGLKSNL
-72 GEYPLRNPPRMEEGI
+72 EYVAVIQE
-87 LRIPSMTV
+87 
-95 MASETIRRRLREVP
+95 ETIKRRLRAVP
-109 DSPGVYL
+109 EGPGVYL
-116 LRDTREQVIY
+116 FRDSRAQVIY

-137 RAYFTTGYGQTAR
+137 RSYFTPGYGETAR
-150 TAELVQRVYD
+150 VAELVRKVFD
-160 FEFVKTANEV
+160 FEFVTTANEV

-175 ENNLIKHYR
+175 ECNLIKNYR

-207 YPRVHYTRRVLDDG
+207 FPRVHYSRRVQKDG

-233 LRSTVK
+233 LRGTVK

-250 SEDIFKQG
+250 SDEIFKQG

-286 NEVALFME
+286 HEVALFME
-294 GRSDLL
+294 GRSDTL
-300 VRELHERMDS
+300 VHELKDRMGG

-346 QDIVAYA
+346 QDLVAYA
-353 RSGNDVFVEVAYVRQ
+353 RSGVDVFVEVAYVRQ
-368 SKMVG
+368 GKMVG
-373 HDGHALDGAGDATE
+373 HDGHALDGAGDAVE
-387 PELLRG
+387 GELLRG
-393 FMLQYYSS
+393 FLLQYYAS
-401 ATHVPRSVI
+401 ATHIPRSII
-410 LPGPVEEPELIKGWL
+410 LPGAVEEPDLLTGWL
-425 SEKRG
+425 SERRG
-430 RPVEVDVP
+430 GQVTIEVP
-438 QRGRLR
+438 QRGRKR

-450 GETAKQ
+450 AETAAQ
-456 ELEQIRIQ
+456 ELEQLRIQ

-478 LAEAL
+478 LADAL
-483 DLESPPKRIECYDI
+483 GLEDPPKRIECYDI

-505 VGSMV
+505 VGAMV

-523 HFRIKYVPGPN
+523 HFKIKFVPGPN

-551 SAQRREEVG
+551 SAQRREDADVV
-560 SIGDRSFTSRP
+560 GDRSFTSRP
-571 GLILIDGGKSQLSA
+571 DLILIDGGKGQLSA
-585 ALEVTEAA
+585 ALEVLESA

-608 EIFAPGRAEPIVQER
+608 EIFAPGRSEPIVQER

-650 ARKALTSPLDSVE
+650 SRKALTSPLDSVE

-678 SVQAIREAPVGEI
+678 SVQAIREAAVEDI
-691 VKLGIHERLAV
+691 VALGVPARIAKRM
-702 RLKETL
+702 KETL

>member
-1 MPATRLTMA
+1 LSATLEDA
-10 SVLVGRE
+10 
-17 TGITPP
+17 I
-23 LPGGPGGTIR
+23 
-33 GGSSGLCCMRTHATG
+33 
-48 DLFSPRSRAS
+48 
-58 AESRKRRRSRSGWF
+58 KRR
-72 GEYPLRNPPRMEEGI
+72 LQ
-87 LRIPSMTV
+87 
-95 MASETIRRRLREVP
+95 AVP
-109 DSPGVYL
+109 DTPGVYL
-116 LRDTREQVIY
+116 FRDAKTQVIY

-137 RAYFTTGYGQTAR
+137 RQYFTPGYAETGRIY
-150 TAELVQRVYD
+150 ELVRRATD
-160 FEFVKTANEV
+160 FEFITTANEV

-175 ENNLIKHYR
+175 ENSLIKNYR

-198 YLKLPVTEE
+198 YLKLPITEE
-207 YPRVHYTRRVLDDG
+207 YPRVHYSRRVQNDG

-250 SEDIFKQG
+250 SDEIFRQH

-267 RCPGPCERRISS
+267 RCPGPCEARISS

-286 NEVALFME
+286 NEVAMFME

-300 VRELHERMDS
+300 VRELEERMQS
-310 AAGRLDFENAARY
+310 AADRLDFENAARY

-346 QDIVAYA
+346 QDILAYA
-353 RSGNDVFVEVAYVRQ
+353 RSGSDVFVEVAYIRQ
-368 SKMVG
+368 GKMVG
-373 HDGHALDGAGDATE
+373 HDGHALDGAGDVGE
-387 PELLRG
+387 SELLRG

-401 ATHVPRSVI
+401 ATHIPRSVI
-410 LPGPVEEPELIKGWL
+410 LPGSVDEPELLTGWL

-430 RPVEVDVP
+430 RPVTLEVP

-444 ALVTQL
+444 GLVSQL

-510 VFEDGRPRNDHYR
+510 VFEDGRPRNEHYR
-523 HFRIKYVPGPN
+523 HFRIKFTPGPN

-551 SAQRREEVG
+551 SSQRREEADIV
-560 SIGDRSFTSRP
+560 GDRSFTSRP
-571 GLILIDGGKSQLSA
+571 DLVLIDGGRGQLSA
-585 ALEVTEAA
+585 ALEVMESA

-608 EIFAPGRAEPIVQER
+608 EIWAPGRAEPIVQER
-623 NSPGMFL
+623 SSPGMFL

-650 ARKALTSPLDSVE
+650 SRKALTSPLDSVE

-678 SVQAIREAPVGEI
+678 SVQAIREAPVDEI
-691 VKLGIHERLAV
+691 VKLGIPERLAA

>member
-1 MPATRLTMA
+1 MA
-10 SVLVGRE
+10 INQE
-17 TGITPP
+17 
-23 LPGGPGGTIR
+23 
-33 GGSSGLCCMRTHATG
+33 
-48 DLFSPRSRAS
+48 
-58 AESRKRRRSRSGWF
+58 
-72 GEYPLRNPPRMEEGI
+72 
-87 LRIPSMTV
+87 
-95 MASETIRRRLREVP
+95 ETIKRRLRAVP
-109 DSPGVYL
+109 DGPGVYL
-116 LRDTREQVIY
+116 FRDHRAQVIY

-137 RAYFTTGYGQTAR
+137 RSYFTPGYGETAR
-150 TAELVQRVYD
+150 VAELVRKVYD
-160 FEFVKTANEV
+160 FEFVTTANEV

-175 ENNLIKHYR
+175 ECNLIKNYR

-198 YLKLPVTEE
+198 YLKLPITEE
-207 YPRVHYTRRVLDDG
+207 FPRVHYSRRVQKDG
-221 ALYFGPYTSAQS
+221 AQYFGPYTSAQS
-233 LRSTVK
+233 LRGTVK

-250 SEDIFKQG
+250 SDEIFKQG

-286 NEVALFME
+286 HEVALFME
-294 GRSDLL
+294 GRSDVL
-300 VRELHERMDS
+300 VHELKDRMES
-310 AAGRLDFENAARY
+310 SAGRLDFENAARY
-323 RDQLQSIER
+323 RDQLQSIEK
-332 IADRQKVLTRGRDD
+332 IADRQRVLTRGRDD
-346 QDIVAYA
+346 EDLIAYA
-353 RSGNDVFVEVAYVRQ
+353 RSGEQVFVEVAYVRQ
-368 SKMVG
+368 GKMIG
-373 HDGHALDGAGDATE
+373 HDGHALDGAGEAAE
-387 PELLRG
+387 SELLRG
-393 FMLQYYSS
+393 FMLQYYAS
-401 ATHVPRSVI
+401 ATHIPRVVIVP
-410 LPGPVEEPELIKGWL
+410 GAVEEPDLLTGWL
-425 SEKRG
+425 TERRG
-430 RPVEVDVP
+430 GPVTIEVP
-438 QRGRLR
+438 QRGRKR

-456 ELEQIRIQ
+456 ELEQLRIQ

-483 DLESPPKRIECYDI
+483 GLEAPPKRIECYDI

-505 VGSMV
+505 VGAMV

-523 HFRIKYVPGPN
+523 HFKIKFVPGPN

-551 SAQRREEVG
+551 SAQRREDAEVV
-560 SIGDRSFTSRP
+560 GDRSFTSRP
-571 GLILIDGGKSQLSA
+571 DLILIDGGKGQLSA
-585 ALEVTEAA
+585 ALEVLESA
-593 GYADIPTFALAKERE
+593 GYADIPTFALAKEHE
-608 EIFAPGRAEPIVQER
+608 EIFAPGRSEPIVQER

-678 SVQAIREAPVGEI
+678 SVQAIRDAAVEDI
-691 VKLGIHERLAV
+691 VALGVPERLAK